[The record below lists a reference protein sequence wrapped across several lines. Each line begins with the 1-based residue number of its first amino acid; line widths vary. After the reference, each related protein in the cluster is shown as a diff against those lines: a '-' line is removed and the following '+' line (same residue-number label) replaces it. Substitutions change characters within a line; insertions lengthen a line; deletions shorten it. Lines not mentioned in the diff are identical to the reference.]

1 MLPLDHVTVAGDD
14 LRRMQAA
21 LAALGI
27 ATVYGGTHRDGA
39 TEMALVSFPDGSYL
53 ELIAAQTD
61 AAAPVANNHPW
72 AHFLAGNAGPCAW
85 AVSTGDLDSELHRLR
100 SAGVPVSPPVANG
113 RLRPDGVRLEWKTA
127 SSGAGAAGSFFPFLI
142 QDLTPREWRA
152 FPHGAPGNRDFRGIA
167 RVVLAVR
174 DLNTSLARYR
184 QAYGLAGAIELTDPL
199 FDAQLAVPPDAPMV
213 LAQPLGGDSWLAS
226 RLAQFGEA
234 PCAVLLEAGETAP
247 ATGPSQGRWSDL
259 DIRWFDSEQLGWRLG
274 SVRRGESR

>member
-27 ATVYGGTHRDGA
+27 ATVYGGAHRDGA

-53 ELIAAQTD
+53 ELIAPQSS
-61 AAAPVANNHPW
+61 AASQVAENHPW
-72 AHFLAGNAGPCAW
+72 ARFLSGNAGPCAW
-85 AVSTGDLDSELHRLR
+85 AVSAADLDSELRRLR
-100 SAGVPVSPPVANG
+100 SAGIPVSPPVANG

-127 SSGAGAAGSFFPFLI
+127 ASGAGAAGSFFPFLI
-142 QDLTPREWRA
+142 QDLTPRELRA
-152 FPHGAPGNRDFRGIA
+152 FPQGAPGNRDFRGIA

-174 DLNTSLARYR
+174 DLHTSLSRYR
-184 QAYGLAGAIELTDPL
+184 QAYGLAEAIELPDPV
-199 FDAQLAVPPDAPMV
+199 FHAQLAVPGDAPIV

-234 PCAVLLEAGETAP
+234 PCAVLLEAGETAH
-247 ATGPSQGRWSDL
+247 ATGPTQSRWCDL
-259 DIRWFDSEQLGWRLG
+259 HIRWFDSEALGWRLG
-274 SVRRGESR
+274 AVRRGVSR